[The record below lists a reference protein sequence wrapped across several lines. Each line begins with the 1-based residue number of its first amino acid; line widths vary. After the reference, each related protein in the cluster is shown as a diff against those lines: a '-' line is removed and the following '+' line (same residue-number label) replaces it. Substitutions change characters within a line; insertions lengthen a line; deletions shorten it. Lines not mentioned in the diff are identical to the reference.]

1 MTINHLALKLVSP
14 LYTLESTYLQQQA
27 EQNAEQTKTQRA
39 QLQTIIDSQ
48 KEELARM
55 WEKSK
60 RDTKALSTAQVTID
74 ELRTK
79 ALDDHTR
86 FIRRTACY
94 QDSCHVRTF
103 QRFDLNN
110 CMHLQF
116 PGRAERRE
124 E

>member
-1 MTINHLALKLVSP
+1 MTTKTSCPPTRSSISSETPYINP
-14 LYTLESTYLQQQA
+14 LQQQA
-27 EQNAEQTKTQRA
+27 EQNAEQTKTQRT

-60 RDTKALSTAQVTID
+60 RDTKALSTAQLTID

-86 FIRRTACY
+86 FLR
-94 QDSCHVRTF
+94 
-103 QRFDLNN
+103 
-110 CMHLQF
+110 
-116 PGRAERRE
+116 
-124 E
+124 